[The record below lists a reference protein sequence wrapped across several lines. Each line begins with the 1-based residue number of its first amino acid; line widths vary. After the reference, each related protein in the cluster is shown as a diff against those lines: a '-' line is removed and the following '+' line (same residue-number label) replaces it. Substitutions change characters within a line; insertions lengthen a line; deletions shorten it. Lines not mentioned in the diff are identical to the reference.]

1 MAAQTPEQ
9 REALLSDTARMA
21 ADMYAAFLN
30 APIPVGGTGSSILYF
45 SDEQAFELTRTLLY
59 EAIKDANL

>member
-1 MAAQTPEQ
+1 MAAQTPER

-30 APIPVGGTGSSILYF
+30 APIPASGGRSILYF

>member
-21 ADMYAAFLN
+21 ADMYAAFLS
-30 APIPVGGTGSSILYF
+30 APIPASGQGFLRF
-45 SDEQAFELTRTLLY
+45 SGEQAFELTRTLLY